1 MLMNQLDVE
10 QVGGTVF
17 QQQIMSNWADAPEQL
32 IADENGHVTLELPA
46 KSAVIYSKTSSNQ
59 SVDTP
64 DLNIQLA
71 QDWEGQT
78 ITGDIVIVGSANANE
93 KLNLVVD
100 GNLETAQTITVGAD
114 GQFSVTLSTRHF
126 AIGEQQHRF
135 AIYSTEKKQASR
147 T

>member
-1 MLMNQLDVE
+1 M
-10 QVGGTVF
+10 
-17 QQQIMSNWADAPEQL
+17 
-32 IADENGHVTLELPA
+32 
-46 KSAVIYSKTSSNQ
+46 IYSKTNDTQ

-78 ITGDIVIVGSANANE
+78 ITDDIVIAGTAKANE

-100 GNLETAQTITVGAD
+100 GNLETAQAITVSAD

-126 AIGEQQHRF
+126 AIGEQQHASRF
-135 AIYSTEKKQASR
+135 TPLRKKQALKM
-147 T
+147 